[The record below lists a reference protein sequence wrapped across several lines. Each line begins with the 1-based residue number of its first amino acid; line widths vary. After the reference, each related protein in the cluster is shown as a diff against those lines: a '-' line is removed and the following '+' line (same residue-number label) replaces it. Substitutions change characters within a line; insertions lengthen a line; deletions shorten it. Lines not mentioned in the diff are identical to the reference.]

1 MSVPKTHLKSVC
13 WSPKLMKKGSKDKER
28 EENYRGSSKNYL

>member
-1 MSVPKTHLKSVC
+1 MSVLKTRLKSVY